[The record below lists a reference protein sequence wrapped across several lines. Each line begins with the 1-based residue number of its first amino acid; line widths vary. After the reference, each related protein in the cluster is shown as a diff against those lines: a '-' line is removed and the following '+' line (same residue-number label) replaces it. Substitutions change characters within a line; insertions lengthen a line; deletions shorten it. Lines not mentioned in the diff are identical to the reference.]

1 MTSAAALV
9 SVERREEVRLPRFAG
24 NQGPQDDPEDSLQ
37 GDCVVPPADG
47 DLRDRWSASRSP
59 VLPGPYEI
67 ADLGRDVLA
76 LMDALGLDRSSGS

>member
-37 GDCVVPPADG
+37 GDCVVPPPPMAICETG
-47 DLRDRWSASRSP
+47 GVPAARRFSPARTRSP
-59 VLPGPYEI
+59 TS
-67 ADLGRDVLA
+67 AATCSR
-76 LMDALGLDRSSGS
+76 